1 VEADEEASADPATG
15 VGAREMITEFLR
27 DGMSIQS
34 MEYIFSQSNESEDY
48 YHT

>member
-15 VGAREMITEFLR
+15 VGAREMITVFQW
-27 DGMSIQS
+27 DGMSIKS
-34 MEYIFSQSNESEDY
+34 MEYLFSQSNESEDY